1 METIR
6 SLNTYKTD
14 TYGSQELGGVS
25 RPSDWT
31 YSQVLDDA
39 IGMNAKVIVKPS
51 RDNWYIKGI
60 NNNNKSYDEIKSH
73 LEINE
78 ERGYKNKSLSRLLSY
93 F

>member
-14 TYGSQELGGVS
+14 TDVSWGLGGVS
-25 RPSDWT
+25 RPSDWS

-51 RDNWYIKGI
+51 RGNWYIKGI
-60 NNNNKSYDEIKSH
+60 NNNKSYDEIKDH
-73 LEINE
+73 LKINE
-78 ERGYKNKSLSRLLSY
+78 KRGYKNKSLTRLLSY